1 MGWST
6 TIISHCQKWMKEK
19 CVANLKERT
28 KAENNNQLK
37 GTEGVLSWFRSK
49 TTKREIWKG
58 YDWSEST

>member
-37 GTEGVLSWFRSK
+37 GTEGVLS
-49 TTKREIWKG
+49 
-58 YDWSEST
+58 